1 MSFGCTE
8 TVEGMMPAENALA
21 RNPNV
26 RDEELEAAIDYLC
39 AKIRRAAHKGQPAPF
54 NAYRSKFIFEKA
66 LNIRT
71 IESEWASASSEKRNF
86 VEQPVL
92 QSQILQGHFDG
103 NSAD

>member
-1 MSFGCTE
+1 MP
-8 TVEGMMPAENALA
+8 VEYVLA

-39 AKIRRAAHKGQPAPF
+39 AKIRRAAYKGEPAPF

-71 IESEWASASSEKRNF
+71 GESEWAFAGSEKRNF
-86 VEQPVL
+86 VEQPTL
-92 QSQILQGHFDG
+92 QSQILRWHFDG

>member
-1 MSFGCTE
+1 
-8 TVEGMMPAENALA
+8 MPAENALA

-26 RDEELEAAIDYLC
+26 RDEELKAAIDYLR
-39 AKIRRAAHKGQPAPF
+39 AKIRRAAHKGQPVPF
-54 NAYRSKFIFEKA
+54 NAYRSKLIFEKA

-71 IESEWASASSEKRNF
+71 EESEWASVRSERRNL
-86 VEQPVL
+86 VEQPML